1 MGEDIRH
8 CVYCG
13 DWYEC
18 IDHCVP
24 IDWSGNSQSYA
35 AGDIVAACRQCARL
49 LARFP
54 KLSLT
59 SRARYL
65 RRAYQKRAAKWLR
78 VPPWREEELQ
88 ELGYGLQTQ
97 VRRALTARSVYLAK
111 LHNLDLVE
119 HGYEPIP
126 IC

>member
-1 MGEDIRH
+1 MRGETRH

-18 IDHCVP
+18 IDHRVP
-24 IDWSGNSQSYA
+24 IDWPGNSQSYA
-35 AGDIVAACRQCARL
+35 AGDIVAACRECATL

-54 KLSLT
+54 KLGLT
-59 SRARYL
+59 ARARYL
-65 RRAYQKRAAKWLR
+65 TRAYQKRAAKWLR
-78 VPPWREEELQ
+78 VPFWHEEELQ

-111 LHNLDLVE
+111 LRNLDLVE
-119 HGYEPIP
+119 QGYEPIP
-126 IC
+126 IP